1 MMTPDNQ
8 IFGKDFAELLAS
20 EPYTE
25 SADDDELGDM
35 LKGLI

>member
-1 MMTPDNQ
+1 MSSADDA

-25 SADDDELGDM
+25 SVDDDELGDM